1 VCPTHQRSEQCELAS
16 SNARNAGIHNEATFD
31 GKAAGGMDEHS
42 GVCGMFELTPKMT
55 EDAERALKAYGMEVV
70 DPHPG

>member
-1 VCPTHQRSEQCELAS
+1 MRTCKQQCTKCG
-16 SNARNAGIHNEATFD
+16 NYNEATFD

-42 GVCGMFELTPKMT
+42 RVCGMFELTPKMT

-70 DPHPG
+70 GPHSGLSRCRMSLGS